1 MGPCL
6 ATGPL
11 SKRDYVCVCVSG
23 YCLSLCYRLVLRVNH
38 SKNAIVKPQGKTPEM
53 AQREVDEA
61 MKKVR
66 EATMAIANAV
76 VEQRELLGLVILLTF
91 LKIRGRGH
99 N

>member
-1 MGPCL
+1 MCAP
-6 ATGPL
+6 
-11 SKRDYVCVCVSG
+11 DCVCEWLLFV
-23 YCLSLCYRLVLRVNH
+23 RVNH

-76 VEQRELLGLVILLTF
+76 VEQRELLGLVMFVTE
-91 LKIRGRGH
+91 RGCLDVVMTTGCGY

>member
-1 MGPCL
+1 MSSYPSL
-6 ATGPL
+6 LRL
-11 SKRDYVCVCVSG
+11 S
-23 YCLSLCYRLVLRVNH
+23 LRVNH

-76 VEQRELLGLVILLTF
+76 VEQRELLGVVTF
-91 LKIRGRGH
+91 DGVGESCGH
-99 N
+99 GYN

>member
-1 MGPCL
+1 M
-6 ATGPL
+6 PL
-11 SKRDYVCVCVSG
+11 CC
-23 YCLSLCYRLVLRVNH
+23 RLVLRVNH

-76 VEQRELLGLVILLTF
+76 VEQRELLALVMF
-91 LKIRGRGH
+91 VA
-99 N
+99 